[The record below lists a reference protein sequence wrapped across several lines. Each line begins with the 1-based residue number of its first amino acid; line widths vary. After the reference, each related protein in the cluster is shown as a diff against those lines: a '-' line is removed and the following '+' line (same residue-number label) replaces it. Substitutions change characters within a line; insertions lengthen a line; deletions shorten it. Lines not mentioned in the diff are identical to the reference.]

1 MSCKVISVVDDK
13 NRAYHLE
20 KSLKHFGWDYEIIQA
35 SWRGFGTKL
44 NTLNAYLHENP
55 KVDKFI
61 FVDGYDTFFLGN
73 EEEFMSKIKSPSLIS
88 TEINCWPDIAREGD
102 YPSSKHKFK
111 YCNSGTYFMQ
121 SELFKMLMEREPIQD
136 DADDQRWMT
145 DQVIKR
151 GLSLD
156 YDRQCFQTLCG
167 ILKGEDYILLEN
179 RMLTNNGTR
188 PVIIHGNGKANM
200 EFIYDLI

>member
-13 NRAYHLE
+13 NRAYQLE
-20 KSLKHFGWDYEIIQA
+20 RSLKYFGWDYDILQA

-44 NTLNAYLHENP
+44 NTLNTYLHENP
-55 KVDKFI
+55 QVEKFI

-73 EEEFMSKIKSPSLIS
+73 EEEFMSKINSPSLIS
-88 TEINCWPDIAREGD
+88 TEINCWPDISREGD
-102 YPSSKHKFK
+102 YPKSKHKFN

-121 SELFKMLMEREPIQD
+121 SALYKMLIEREPVQD

-145 DQVIKR
+145 EQVIKR
-151 GLSLD
+151 GLTLD
-156 YDRQCFQTLCG
+156 YERKCFQTLCG
-167 ILKGEDYILLEN
+167 IREEEDYIILN
-179 RMLTNNGTR
+179 DRMVTNVGTR

-200 EFIYDLI
+200 EFIYNLI